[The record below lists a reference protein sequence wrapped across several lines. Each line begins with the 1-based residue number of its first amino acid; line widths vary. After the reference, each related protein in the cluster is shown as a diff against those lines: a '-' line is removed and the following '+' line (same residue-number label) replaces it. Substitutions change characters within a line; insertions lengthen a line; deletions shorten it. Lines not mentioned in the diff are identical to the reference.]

1 MIYIR
6 KNKHFNSYN
15 ACKLGRTFNIKDRES
30 NYITCE
36 IEKGYFSD
44 VYKFISND
52 IKLIEE
58 DLQENFKELNIYY
71 KGSGKEFYDL
81 SIVDKLE
88 LYLIYKKYNFIKLT
102 KEEILEHTRTDR
114 PKNNII
120 IKSNEYQNDI
130 LNNIVDFYNINNIG
144 KLLWCCGL
152 GKTIMSIFIVKKL
165 NCNKILIVV
174 PFNHLMKQFKEEILK
189 IFPNESNILFL
200 KNNYNKI
207 IRFLNNNNNKPKF
220 IISTYASCNLLNN
233 DNINFDLKIA
243 DECHHLVGIQKT
255 DKSYTIFHKIKSNK
269 TLFMTATE
277 KNVINKNNNIY
288 SMDDEKI
295 FGKLIDFK
303 SVKWSIENKKITD
316 YYVLIVRNTINE
328 ITIIIKS
335 LNIEEE
341 VNINLLLCA
350 YICLKS
356 IYDNKELTHVI
367 IYTNTTKNADLVKKY
382 IDIIIDKKIIILNK
396 CDLYNNSLHSNQF
409 DNKNILQ
416 NEIDLFKNSKYGI
429 ISSVYIFG
437 EGTNLPFLN
446 GVCFAEN
453 MESDIRIIQC
463 ALRPNRLDY
472 NNPNKISYVIIPYI
486 DNDDNNQKCKKIIGK
501 LRNVDE
507 NIECKIKLLDNT
519 YNKNKNK
526 KEKIENN
533 DIIYTENLEELEKIK
548 LRLKHSKTLLSD
560 CSDELNEYNLVKL
573 YNKSLNIKSKE
584 EYIKNKNIHEFYIEN
599 AEEYFTKNCVWTNWY
614 DFIGYE
620 TKEFIKTKEEW
631 IKFCKEKSIKS
642 LKDYDKLCDEY
653 KEIPKNPSEYY
664 KNFTNISNE
673 LKIYNEIKRR

>member
-1 MIYIR
+1 
-6 KNKHFNSYN
+6 
-15 ACKLGRTFNIKDRES
+15 
-30 NYITCE
+30 
-36 IEKGYFSD
+36 
-44 VYKFISND
+44 
-52 IKLIEE
+52 
-58 DLQENFKELNIYY
+58 
-71 KGSGKEFYDL
+71 
-81 SIVDKLE
+81 
-88 LYLIYKKYNFIKLT
+88 
-102 KEEILEHTRTDR
+102 
-114 PKNNII
+114 
-120 IKSNEYQNDI
+120 
-130 LNNIVDFYNINNIG
+130 
-144 KLLWCCGL
+144 
-152 GKTIMSIFIVKKL
+152 MSIFIITL
-165 NCNKILIVV
+165 FNFNKILIVV
-174 PFNHLMKQFKEEILK
+174 PYTHLMKQFKEEIIK
-189 IFPNESNILFL
+189 IFPNENNILFV

-207 IRFLNNNNNKPKF
+207 IRFINNKNNNKPKF
-220 IISTYASCNLLNN
+220 IISTYSSCYLLNN
-233 DNINFDLKIA
+233 DIIKFDLKIA
-243 DECHHLVGIQKT
+243 DECHHLVGIEKST
-255 DKSYTIFHKIKSNK
+255 KSYKIFHKIKSDK

-277 KNVINKNNNIY
+277 KFIINKNNNIY

-295 FGKLIDFK
+295 FGKIIDYK

-316 YYVLIVRNTINE
+316 YYVLIVKNTIDEVN
-328 ITIIIKS
+328 TIIKK

-341 VNINLLLCA
+341 FNINLLLCA

-356 IYDNKELTHVI
+356 ICDNKDLSHII
-367 IYTNTTKNADLVKKY
+367 IYTNKTKNADLVKKY
-382 IDIIIDKKIIILNK
+382 IDIIIDKNIIIIDK
-396 CDLYNNSLHSNQF
+396 YYLYNNSLHSNQF

-519 YNKNKNK
+519 YNKNK

-560 CSDELNEYNLVKL
+560 CSDELNEYNLVKCH
-573 YNKSLNIKSKE
+573 NKELNIKSKE

-620 TKEFIKTKEEW
+620 TDIFIKTKEEW
-631 IKFCKEKSIKS
+631 IKFCKEKSVKS
-642 LKDYDKLCDEY
+642 LKDYDKLCYEY
-653 KEIPKNPSEYY
+653 KELPKNPCEYY
-664 KNFTNISNE
+664 KEFTNILNE
-673 LKIYNEIKRR
+673 LGIYKEIIRR